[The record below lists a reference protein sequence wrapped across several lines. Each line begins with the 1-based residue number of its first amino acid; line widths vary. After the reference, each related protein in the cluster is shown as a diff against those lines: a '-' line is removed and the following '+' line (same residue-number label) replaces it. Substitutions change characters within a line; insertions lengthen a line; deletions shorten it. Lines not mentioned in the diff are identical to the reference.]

1 MRALRLLF
9 LPLLVVPA
17 ITRAAPADYPT
28 EVLARYVLECTAVNG
43 YSPDTLRRCA
53 CSIDEIARRLPYEEF
68 VEAETVLAMR
78 NIPSGRDQV
87 TLFRS
92 SPWSQEIVDKLR
104 QAQVEA
110 DLKCF

>member
-1 MRALRLLF
+1 MRALRLLL
-9 LPLLVVPA
+9 LPLLAVPA

-28 EVLARYVLECTAVNG
+28 EALARYVLECTAVNG
-43 YSPDTLRRCA
+43 YSPDTLRRCS
-53 CSIDEIARRLPYEEF
+53 CSIDEIARRLSYDEF

-78 NIPSGRDQV
+78 HIPSGRDQV
-87 TLFRS
+87 ALYRA
-92 SPWSQEIVDKLR
+92 PWSQEIVDKLR